1 MNALM
6 GFLGLVFTVVVAGVM
21 VGLGWLVLQPL
32 GRIRS
37 VHITRSSFQLVDLFW
52 LTLLLQPSLAA
63 MGWLINDRYIRF
75 EGEVI
80 GIFVLIWGI
89 TVAAWAGMTAA
100 LSHVG
105 VNHALKR
112 AAAVLV
118 ILPMVAAVIPV
129 IVWLN
134 IVAAVNMIFPHAGFR
149 QDYTFTFAGVLT
161 GDAAFIAAIFGSRR
175 LARWIANGT
184 VEGEPK

>member
-1 MNALM
+1 MDALI
-6 GFLGLVFTVVVAGVM
+6 GILGLVFVVGVIF
-21 VGLGWLVLQPL
+21 GFGWLVLQPL

-37 VHITRSSFQLVDLFW
+37 VHITRSSFQLLDLFW

-80 GIFVLIWGI
+80 GVFVLTWGVTI
-89 TVAAWAGMTAA
+89 AAWAGMTAA

-105 VNHALKR
+105 VTRALKR

-118 ILPMVAAVIPV
+118 ILPMVAAVIPITV
-129 IVWLN
+129 YLN
-134 IVAAVNMIFPHAGFR
+134 IMAAANTIIPHAGFR
-149 QDYTFTFAGVLT
+149 QDYAFNIAGVLA
-161 GDAAFIAAIFGSRR
+161 GDAVFVAAMFGCRWLS
-175 LARWIANGT
+175 RWIGRGAI
-184 VEGEPK
+184 EGKTPA